1 APCRSSSPTSWP
13 SPSSSP
19 GRPRSPGSPTS
30 SCSSP
35 RWHSA
40 CGAARRPPWALSR
53 SMAPACATSCRAAGG
68 ALESWDGVAPA
79 LAERRRVLRYD
90 TRGAG
95 MSTKARSP
103 LSMDTMVGD
112 LAGLLDALG
121 ITGKV
126 AVVGIAVGGA
136 IALAAALRLPHRIR
150 AAVVTS
156 PAIGIAAERRP
167 AVLARV
173 DAIEREGM
181 RVAVDDSMANGY
193 PAELRRDPDRFSAF
207 RARWLGNDPAS
218 YAAIYRM
225 LAGLELGKE
234 IAAIACP
241 VLVIAGSLDR
251 VRPPALVEPVARLI
265 PAARY
270 QVLES

>member
-1 APCRSSSPTSWP
+1 MDFIEVNGAGLRYELSGSG
-13 SPSSSP
+13 
-19 GRPRSPGSPTS
+19 GRTVVLV
-30 SCSSP
+30 
-35 RWHSA
+35 HE
-40 CGAARRPPWALSR
+40 
-53 SMAPACATSCRAAGG
+53 MGG
-68 ALESWDGVAPA
+68 ALESWDGVAPT

-103 LSMDTMVGD
+103 LSIDTMVGD

-126 AVVGIAVGGA
+126 AVAGIAVGGA
-136 IALAAALRLPHRIR
+136 IALAAALRLPHRIS

-173 DAIEREGM
+173 DAVEREGM

-193 PAELRRDPDRFSAF
+193 PAELRGDAARFAAF

-218 YAAIYRM
+218 YAAVYRM

-241 VLVIAGSLDR
+241 VLVLGGSLDR
-251 VRPPALVEPVARLI
+251 VRPPALVEPVAKLI
-265 PAARY
+265 PGARY
-270 QVLES
+270 RVIESGHYMAVQTPELLAGAIAGFLDEVDPV